1 MSRMGTMNLFKRLQT
16 IAVGWSPTGKGGPPS
31 RLQIVLLL
39 VLLIP
44 LSLFLSALITRQ
56 SHLSLPVYQPG
67 DIARADII
75 IPVDA
80 LIEDERAT
88 QIRRAE
94 VRARALPVYRFD
106 AALPDEQSARLK
118 AAFAQSRALLG
129 LDPAGK
135 PSSGKI
141 RPRFRTLPTAVKE
154 QLRSII
160 QGLGVTPPVDPLLIF
175 LVGEGFTSHL
185 ENQITL
191 VLKDAFSSLLIP
203 DDMRSAGGKEHVIT
217 ADIVT
222 GKSETI
228 PVSLLVPLAEIHDR
242 LSRQIGQS
250 SLAVASRPHVLRIL
264 KNLVTPNLTFDE
276 SLTASR
282 QEEDVRNVDQVLR
295 RLKKGK
301 IVLRQGD
308 EVGADQLAQIEALRK
323 LSPAGSSMTQTAV
336 MALLIYTLLTVFVFF
351 LSSIIKTQWSYL
363 RLVGFL
369 ILVLSVNLILL
380 EVLWFVFGSVSQ
392 SFPASP
398 FKDKAYYFYLLP
410 FAYGS
415 MCVTFLAGERCAQIF
430 TLFFSAL
437 AGHSVGTDAY
447 GFFYILITNML
458 GMIFLRNATQR
469 IRLIAAGFYLGLSSA
484 VLYLFLQIVGQ
495 APLDVMSG
503 SFGASLAFLSGLLN
517 IVCLI
522 STVPLYERIFMVTT
536 EIRLAE
542 LGSLNLP
549 LIRNLIRKAPG
560 TYNHSIAVGTL
571 CEGAAKAIGLN
582 PLFLRI
588 AALYHDIGKTF
599 QPEYFVENQKNLN
612 PHERIGCE
620 ESARILASH
629 VTGGISAARKA
640 RLPSSIV
647 DMIPQHHGT
656 KLMKFFYEKA
666 GREAAASGKEVHEDL
681 FRYPGPKPQTKAAAI
696 LMLADAIE
704 AAARTIHDRS
714 QDKLCSLIQKI
725 ITDVTEDGQFSECD
739 ITLSEINL
747 ITSSFLE
754 TLSSYY
760 HDRIAYPG
768 FDFEEQGRA
777 DGSAPQ

>member
-1 MSRMGTMNLFKRLQT
+1 MGTMDLFKRLQAA
-16 IAVGWSPTGKGGPPS
+16 AVGWSPSGKGRSPG

-44 LSLFLSALITRQ
+44 LSVFLSALLTRQ

-80 LIEDERAT
+80 LMEDEKAT

-94 VRARALPVYRFD
+94 VRARALPVYRFHP
-106 AALPDEQSARLK
+106 ALQDDQSSRLK
-118 AAFAQSRALLG
+118 AAFDQSRALLG

-135 PSSGKI
+135 SSSG
-141 RPRFRTLPTAVKE
+141 RTRHQFRILPAAVKD
-154 QLRSII
+154 QLRSTI
-160 QGLGVTPPVDPLLIF
+160 QGLGVTPPVDPLLVF
-175 LVGEGFTSHL
+175 LVREGFKSHL

-191 VLKDAFSSLLIP
+191 LLKDALSSLLIP
-203 DDMRSAGGKEHVIT
+203 DDTRFAGGKEYIIT
-217 ADIVT
+217 TDILT
-222 GKSETI
+222 GKSETV
-228 PVSLLVPLAEIHDR
+228 PVSLLVPLPEVHDR
-242 LSRQIGQS
+242 LNRQVGQS
-250 SLAVASRPHVLRIL
+250 SLAAASRPHVLRIL
-264 KNLVTPNLTFDE
+264 KNLVVPNLTFDE

-282 QEEDVRNVDQVLR
+282 QAEDVKNVDQVLR

-308 EVGADQLAQIEALRK
+308 EVGADQLVQIEALRK

-363 RLVGFL
+363 KLVGFL
-369 ILVLSVNLILL
+369 ILTLSVNLILL
-380 EVLWFVFGSVSQ
+380 EVSWFVFESVSQ

-398 FKDKAYYFYLLP
+398 LKDKAYYFYLLP

-430 TLFFSAL
+430 TLFFCVL

-458 GMIFLRNATQR
+458 GIIFLRKAAQR
-469 IRLIAAGFYLGLSSA
+469 IRLIAAGFYLGLSAA
-484 VLYLFLQIVGQ
+484 VLYLLLQAAGRV
-495 APLDVMSG
+495 PLDVVSG
-503 SFGASLAFLSGLLN
+503 SFGAALAFLSGLLN
-517 IVCLI
+517 VVFLI

-536 EIRLAE
+536 EIRLSE

-549 LIRNLIRKAPG
+549 LIREIIRKAPG

-588 AALYHDIGKTF
+588 ASLYHDIGKTF
-599 QPEYFVENQKNLN
+599 HPEYFVENQKEFN
-612 PHERIGCE
+612 PHERIGCQ
-620 ESARILASH
+620 ESVRILESH
-629 VTGGISAARKA
+629 VTDGISAARKA

-656 KLMKFFYEKA
+656 KLMRFFYEKA
-666 GREAAASGKEVHEDL
+666 RKEAAASGREVHEDS

-704 AAARTIHDRS
+704 AASRTINDRS
-714 QDKLCSLIQKI
+714 RDKLFSLIQKI
-725 ITDVTEDGQFSECD
+725 ITDATEDGQFSECD

-747 ITSSFLE
+747 ITYSFLE
-754 TLSSYY
+754 TLASYY

-768 FDFEEQGRA
+768 FDFDGRGYA
-777 DGSAPQ
+777 DGNVPR